1 MPKVRK
7 PTHSGSWYE
16 SNYAKLKA
24 QIGSW
29 MQDVQPEPGTHA
41 QAIIAPHAGYSY
53 SGHVMA
59 YAYKHIDPSNVSRVF
74 LLGPSHKLYTRKCLL
89 SSTQSY
95 ETPLGSMQI
104 DQEVCSQL
112 LQTGEFEM
120 MDVDTDEAEHSLE
133 LHTPYIVHIMG
144 GKPFSLV
151 PIMVGALSTS
161 RSVLRVPLGCSVAY
175 IVHAMGSKPL
185 SLVPIMISALSTSS
199 EAKYGALL
207 APYLNDPSNCF
218 IISSDFCH
226 WGRRF
231 SYTFFDQDQGP
242 IWKSIQWL
250 DKEGMDAI
258 ESQSPQR
265 FADYLSTYRNTICGR
280 HPIAVLLNV
289 SHP

>member
-7 PTHSGSWYE
+7 PTHSGSWYDN
-16 SNYAKLKA
+16 NYAKLKA

-29 MQDVQPEPGTHA
+29 MQDVQPEPGAHA

-59 YAYKHIDPSNVSRVF
+59 YAYKHIDPSKVSRVF
-74 LLGPSHKLYTRKCLL
+74 LLGPSHKLYTRKCML
-89 SSTQSY
+89 SSTQAY

-104 DQEVCSQL
+104 DQEVYSQL
-112 LQTGEFEM
+112 MQTGEFEM

-133 LHTPYIVHIMG
+133 LHTPYIVHTMG
-144 GKPFSLV
+144 SKSFSLV

-161 RSVLRVPLGCSVAY
+161 
-175 IVHAMGSKPL
+175 
-185 SLVPIMISALSTSS
+185 S
-199 EAKYGALL
+199 EARYGALL

-231 SYTFFDQDQGP
+231 SYTFFDQEQGP
-242 IWKSIQWL
+242 IWKSIEWL

-265 FADYLSTYRNTICGR
+265 FSDYLGKYKNTICGR

-289 SHP
+289 SHFQGSIVCVHSITSQAQVVVSSPQACQLSAKFA